1 MENSYS
7 MKFSNIFSFRVR
19 FYHFSLIEEVYDH
32 LLLVLLRP
40 ITVMKSPSSIAQRRT
55 SYSSQI
61 RYIGAPAL
69 AF

>member
-1 MENSYS
+1 MN
-7 MKFSNIFSFRVR
+7 FSNIFSFRVR

-40 ITVMKSPSSIAQRRT
+40 ITVMKSPSSITQRRT
-55 SYSSQI
+55 SHPYQI

-69 AF
+69 AL